1 MENQEQPV
9 QPNENGNEDVPL
21 ELDCDRDDSDDSDDG
36 DINVPGAI
44 NSMTGDGVESGNGA
58 TEMEIESNQ
67 GSTNGEDGEA
77 PSQQNGV
84 HP

>member
-1 MENQEQPV
+1 MYRAKRSPIGATEMDIESNQ
-9 QPNENGNEDVPL
+9 G
-21 ELDCDRDDSDDSDDG
+21 
-36 DINVPGAI
+36 
-44 NSMTGDGVESGNGA
+44 GNGA

-84 HP
+84 HPWIKNLSEIVQAILYDANTLGSIM